1 MEPTASVVYWSDFL
15 AADPEV
21 PGSIPDA
28 LRFFLVAVGLERG
41 PLGPCE
47 DK

>member
-1 MEPTASVVYWSDFL
+1 MITRRRKITLLGNISAVDCSCVLVVDFL

-28 LRFFLVAVGLERG
+28 ARFSE
-41 PLGPCE
+41 
-47 DK
+47 